1 MVIGQVL
8 CILPAI
14 LSGTTGNAWW
24 SCISVVGYLAFMGG
38 SVLLLSRFLRLDRLE
53 GRRSLTWIG
62 IASGVVA
69 FGTAVALEILSQW
82 KLGLSTTLWLAGPIE
97 ESGKLLVPFLLLLFG
112 GPRFKIPRV
121 GLYLVLISGATVGV
135 IEGVEY
141 QVRPDYAW
149 AHLEMALV
157 RPSAEL
163 LHVFVTGFA
172 AAVIW
177 LAAWRRKRAFTKA
190 GTVAFLIAV
199 GIHSFHDGIAT
210 FSHIN
215 PKSTLS
221 SLAQTLHDAIE
232 KGLSGGVFALGIAAL
247 LYLLARHAIRELT
260 APGDI
265 AACPPPWRPQ
275 IKLWGCDRPIATA
288 PVVDPWAPYA
298 QYAPPGPVGLF
309 GSPAYYAAP
318 AYGAPSYGA
327 PAYGAPSYAVTALP
341 PMPAP
346 QPVPSLATA
355 TIAPTLAAPPPP
367 PMPPPLPPPM
377 APPGWYPMGGDPHS
391 QAWWDGSTWSRSH
404 HWDGHQWVPT

>member
-1 MVIGQVL
+1 
-8 CILPAI
+8 
-14 LSGTTGNAWW
+14 
-24 SCISVVGYLAFMGG
+24 
-38 SVLLLSRFLRLDRLE
+38 
-53 GRRSLTWIG
+53 
-62 IASGVVA
+62 
-69 FGTAVALEILSQW
+69 
-82 KLGLSTTLWLAGPIE
+82 
-97 ESGKLLVPFLLLLFG
+97 
-112 GPRFKIPRV
+112 
-121 GLYLVLISGATVGV
+121 
-135 IEGVEY
+135 
-141 QVRPDYAW
+141 
-149 AHLEMALV
+149 
-157 RPSAEL
+157 

-318 AYGAPSYGA
+318 AYGAPSYTAPSYGA
-327 PAYGAPSYAVTALP
+327 PAYGAPTYAVTAPP

-367 PMPPPLPPPM
+367 PMSPPLPPPM